1 MGSGRNGGGTDRPAE
16 EENKGGVPPAAFEM
30 PEIRF
35 NKLFIN
41 GRFVDAVSGRYHR
54 RSTHNARMPI
64 SLLAPEGE
72 LQEKE
77 PVVDT
82 GKTLVPIGELA
93 SDNETM
99 GQLLRHPRPPI
110 GKILGQSGSG
120 TKKPVEEIILLVPGA
135 KKKCTMKRPAHQS
148 ETGTKNGVEDGEM
161 EDASCDPIAKV
172 GKVMAVQ
179 KPAPVPSPPLKLPR
193 FKLRKITKKTTV
205 PATFPDMEKN
215 VAAKRVE
222 STLPAQA
229 AAKPVEHEEME
240 LEPLTVVVA
249 DIGGS
254 GTAASSRAGGH
265 VPPRMED
272 VMVAKRL
279 YLLFTEHQCKIV
291 MPHVSSC
298 SGRTFETRDPRT
310 GEVIATVAEG
320 DKEDVDLAV
329 KAARD
334 AFDHG
339 EWPLMSGSERGRIMT
354 RFADLVEQHADEL
367 AALESLDAGKHP
379 AVTKAVDIG
388 NAAGSLRYFAGAADK
403 IHGET
408 LKMQG
413 QFQGYTLR
421 EPLGVAGLIIPWN
434 FPTTMFGIKVAPA
447 LAAGCT
453 MVVKPAEQTPLS
465 ALYLADLAKKA
476 GIPDGVINVV
486 PGFGPTA
493 GAAIA
498 SHMNVEMISFTGS
511 TEVGRLIME
520 ASARSNL
527 KPVYLE
533 LGGKSPLIIF
543 DDADLDMAVELAISA
558 NFFNKGEACIAASRV
573 YVQESIYDGFE
584 KKLAERMKTWVVGDP
599 LNDPT
604 VNQGPQVDKA
614 QYERVLS
621 YIEHGKREGA
631 TLLTGGK
638 PCGQKG
644 YYIEPTVFT
653 NVKED
658 MIIAK
663 EEIFGPVMCLMKF
676 KTVEEAIAR
685 ANETPYGLGAGV
697 VTRDLDVAN
706 RVVRSVRAGLVW
718 VNCYFAVSSDCP
730 FGGRRMSGFGKDEGM
745 HALDKFLAVKSV
757 VTPLRAS
764 PWM

>member
-1 MGSGRNGGGTDRPAE
+1 MGSERNNGGGADRPAA
-16 EENKGGVPPAAFEM
+16 EENGGAPPFEM

-35 NKLFIN
+35 TKLFIN
-41 GRFVDAVSGRYHR
+41 GCFVDAV
-54 RSTHNARMPI
+54 
-64 SLLAPEGE
+64 
-72 LQEKE
+72 
-77 PVVDT
+77 
-82 GKTLVPIGELA
+82 
-93 SDNETM
+93 
-99 GQLLRHPRPPI
+99 
-110 GKILGQSGSG
+110 
-120 TKKPVEEIILLVPGA
+120 
-135 KKKCTMKRPAHQS
+135 
-148 ETGTKNGVEDGEM
+148 
-161 EDASCDPIAKV
+161 
-172 GKVMAVQ
+172 
-179 KPAPVPSPPLKLPR
+179 
-193 FKLRKITKKTTV
+193 
-205 PATFPDMEKN
+205 
-215 VAAKRVE
+215 
-222 STLPAQA
+222 
-229 AAKPVEHEEME
+229 
-240 LEPLTVVVA
+240 
-249 DIGGS
+249 
-254 GTAASSRAGGH
+254 
-265 VPPRMED
+265 
-272 VMVAKRL
+272 
-279 YLLFTEHQCKIV
+279 
-291 MPHVSSC
+291 

-310 GEVIATVAEG
+310 GDVIATVAKG

-339 EWPLMSGSERGRIMT
+339 EWPRMSGSERGRIMT
-354 RFADLVEQHADEL
+354 RFADLVEQHGGEL

-379 AVTKAVDIG
+379 GVTRAVDIG

-408 LKMQG
+408 LKMGRQL
-413 QFQGYTLR
+413 QSYTLR

-453 MVVKPAEQTPLS
+453 VVLKPAEQTPLS
-465 ALYLADLAKKA
+465 ALYLAHLAKQA
-476 GIPDGVINVV
+476 GIPGGVINVV

-498 SHMNVEMISFTGS
+498 SHMNVDMVSFTGS

-543 DDADLDMAVELAISA
+543 DDADIDMAVELAVSA
-558 NFFNKGEACIAASRV
+558 NFFNKGEACVAASRV
-573 YVQESIYDGFE
+573 YVQESIYDRFE
-584 KKLAERMKTWVVGDP
+584 KKLAERMESWVVGDP
-599 LNDPT
+599 LNDPR
-604 VNQGPQVDKA
+604 VDQGPQVDKA

-621 YIEHGKREGA
+621 YIDHGKREGA

-644 YYIEPTVFT
+644 YYIEPTIFT
-653 NVKED
+653 SVKED

-685 ANETPYGLGAGV
+685 ANATPYGLGAGV

-706 RVVRSVRAGLVW
+706 RVVRSVRAGVVW
-718 VNCYFAVSSDCP
+718 VNCYFAISSDCP
-730 FGGRRMSGFGKDEGM
+730 FGGRKMSGFGKDEGM

-757 VTPLRAS
+757 VTPLRGS

>member
-1 MGSGRNGGGTDRPAE
+1 MASERNGGGNMDLPAAAAE
-16 EENKGGVPPAAFEM
+16 ENGGVPPFEA

-35 NKLFIN
+35 TKLFIN
-41 GRFVDAVSGRYHR
+41 GCFVDAV
-54 RSTHNARMPI
+54 
-64 SLLAPEGE
+64 
-72 LQEKE
+72 
-77 PVVDT
+77 
-82 GKTLVPIGELA
+82 
-93 SDNETM
+93 
-99 GQLLRHPRPPI
+99 
-110 GKILGQSGSG
+110 
-120 TKKPVEEIILLVPGA
+120 
-135 KKKCTMKRPAHQS
+135 
-148 ETGTKNGVEDGEM
+148 
-161 EDASCDPIAKV
+161 
-172 GKVMAVQ
+172 
-179 KPAPVPSPPLKLPR
+179 
-193 FKLRKITKKTTV
+193 
-205 PATFPDMEKN
+205 
-215 VAAKRVE
+215 
-222 STLPAQA
+222 
-229 AAKPVEHEEME
+229 
-240 LEPLTVVVA
+240 
-249 DIGGS
+249 
-254 GTAASSRAGGH
+254 
-265 VPPRMED
+265 
-272 VMVAKRL
+272 
-279 YLLFTEHQCKIV
+279 
-291 MPHVSSC
+291 

-310 GEVIATVAEG
+310 GDVIATVAEG

-339 EWPLMSGSERGRIMT
+339 EWPRMSGSDRGRIMT
-354 RFADLVEQHADEL
+354 RFADLVERHADEL

-408 LKMQG
+408 LKMQA
-413 QFQGYTLR
+413 QFQAYTLR

-434 FPTTMFGIKVAPA
+434 FPTTMFAIKVAPA

-453 MVVKPAEQTPLS
+453 MVLKPAEQTPLS
-465 ALYLADLAKKA
+465 ALYLANLAKQA

-498 SHMNVEMISFTGS
+498 SHMNVDMVSFTGS

-527 KPVYLE
+527 KPVALE

-543 DDADLDMAVELAISA
+543 DDADLDMAVELAVSA
-558 NFFNKGEACIAASRV
+558 TFFNKGEACVAASRV
-573 YVQESIYDGFE
+573 YVQESIYDQFE
-584 KKLAERMKTWVVGDP
+584 KKLAERMQSWVVGDP
-599 LNDPT
+599 LNDPR

-614 QYERVLS
+614 QYERVLG
-621 YIEHGKREGA
+621 YIDHGKREGA

-644 YYIEPTVFT
+644 YYIEPTVFS

-676 KTVEEAIAR
+676 KTVEEAIGL
-685 ANETPYGLGAGV
+685 ANGSRYGLGAGV

-706 RVVRSVRAGLVW
+706 QVVRSVRAGLVW

-730 FGGRRMSGFGKDEGM
+730 FGGRGMSGFGKDEGM
-745 HALDKFLAVKSV
+745 HALDKYLAVKCV
-757 VTPLRAS
+757 VTPLRGS